1 MYIGDAGALYAACAT
16 LAGAPV
22 VAIDTEFMRER
33 TYYARLC
40 LIQIATE
47 HDVFVIDAIA
57 LQAELGCL
65 ASLLGSPDTVKVF
78 HAGSQD
84 VEVLLRATGVAPSPL
99 FDTQVAATLAG
110 FPTQVGYGQL
120 VHDLVGAEIDK
131 ADTFTDW
138 SVRPLSETQLAYAA
152 ADVEHLPKVYAI
164 LRERLEREG
173 RLEWLVADFVRLAD
187 PATYFA
193 DPREQ
198 YRRVKRASSLDRRS
212 LAVLR
217 EATAWRET
225 EAQRRDVP
233 RRWLVSD
240 ESLIEVARRRP
251 ADAASL
257 ASIRGVGDRAAGKM
271 AAGILQAIATGM
283 AVPEDELPRLPKRSR
298 VPTDAQPIADVL
310 SAVCRVRAREHGV
323 AMTLLATRDE
333 LERFA
338 AGDREGHPLAEGWR
352 HVLVGA
358 ELEALLDGR
367 LTLAIQGGRI
377 ALSGAL
383 DGELGEAVDGAGS

>member
-1 MYIGDAGALYAACAT
+1 MYIGDVVALEAACAT
-16 LAGAPV
+16 LAGEPV

-33 TYYARLC
+33 TYFARLC
-40 LIQIATE
+40 LIQIGTDR
-47 HDVFVIDAIA
+47 DVFVIDAIA
-57 LQAELGCL
+57 LEGELGRL
-65 ASLLGSPDTVKVF
+65 APLLESPETVKVF

-84 VEVLLRATGVAPSPL
+84 VEVLLKATGATPRPL
-99 FDTQVAATLAG
+99 FDTQIAATLAG
-110 FPTQVGYGQL
+110 FPTQVGYAQL

-138 SVRPLSETQLAYAA
+138 SVRPLSDTQLAYAA
-152 ADVEHLPKVYAI
+152 ADVEHLARVYEI

-173 RLEWLVADFVRLAD
+173 RLAWLEADFARLAD

-193 DPREQ
+193 DPAEQ

-217 EATAWRET
+217 EVTAWRET

-251 ADAASL
+251 ADAAAL
-257 ASIRGVGDRAAGKM
+257 AGIRGVGDRAAGKM
-271 AAGILQAIATGM
+271 AAGILRAIAAGM
-283 AVPEDELPRLPKRSR
+283 AVPEEDLPRLPKRSR
-298 VPTDAQPIADVL
+298 VPTDAQPVADVL
-310 SAVCRVRAREHGV
+310 SAVCRIRAREHGV
-323 AMTLLATRDE
+323 ALTLLATRDE

-338 AGDREGHPLAEGWR
+338 AGERDGHPLNEGWR
-352 HVLVGA
+352 HTLVGA

-367 LTLAIQGGRI
+367 SSLSIRDGRI
-377 ALSGAL
+377 VLSEVFEERA
-383 DGELGEAVDGAGS
+383 DAAD

>member
-1 MYIGDAGALYAACAT
+1 LYIGDVVALEAACAT
-16 LAGAPV
+16 LAGEPV

-33 TYYARLC
+33 TYFARLC
-40 LIQIATE
+40 LIQIGTDR
-47 HDVFVIDAIA
+47 DVFVIDAIA
-57 LQAELGCL
+57 LEGELGRL
-65 ASLLGSPDTVKVF
+65 APLLESPETVKVF

-84 VEVLLRATGVAPSPL
+84 VEVLLKATGATPRPL
-99 FDTQVAATLAG
+99 FDTQIAATLAG
-110 FPTQVGYGQL
+110 FPTQVGYAQL

-138 SVRPLSETQLAYAA
+138 SVRPLSDTQLAYAA
-152 ADVEHLPKVYAI
+152 ADVEHLARVYEI

-173 RLEWLVADFVRLAD
+173 RLAWLEADFARLAD

-193 DPREQ
+193 DPAEQ

-217 EATAWRET
+217 EVTAWRET

-251 ADAASL
+251 ADAAAL
-257 ASIRGVGDRAAGKM
+257 AGIRGVGDRAAGKM
-271 AAGILQAIATGM
+271 AAGILRAIAAGM
-283 AVPEDELPRLPKRSR
+283 AVPEEDLPRLPKRSR
-298 VPTDAQPIADVL
+298 VPTDAQPVADVL
-310 SAVCRVRAREHGV
+310 SAVCRIRAREHGV
-323 AMTLLATRDE
+323 ALTLLATRDE

-338 AGDREGHPLAEGWR
+338 AGERDGHPLNEGWR
-352 HVLVGA
+352 HTLVGA

-367 LTLAIQGGRI
+367 SSLSIRDGRI
-377 ALSGAL
+377 VLSEVFEERA
-383 DGELGEAVDGAGS
+383 DAAD

>member
-1 MYIGDAGALYAACAT
+1 MYIGDVVALEAACAT
-16 LAGAPV
+16 LAGEPV

-33 TYYARLC
+33 TYFARLC
-40 LIQIATE
+40 LIQIGTDR
-47 HDVFVIDAIA
+47 DVFVIDAIA
-57 LQAELGCL
+57 LEGELGRL
-65 ASLLGSPDTVKVF
+65 APLLESPETVKVF

-84 VEVLLRATGVAPSPL
+84 VEVLLKATGATPRPL
-99 FDTQVAATLAG
+99 FDTQIAATLAG
-110 FPTQVGYGQL
+110 FPTQVGYAQL

-138 SVRPLSETQLAYAA
+138 SVRPLSDTQLAYAA
-152 ADVEHLPKVYAI
+152 ADVEHLARVYEI

-173 RLEWLVADFVRLAD
+173 RLAWLEADFARLAD

-193 DPREQ
+193 DPAEQ

-217 EATAWRET
+217 EVTAWRET

-251 ADAASL
+251 ADAAAL
-257 ASIRGVGDRAAGKM
+257 AGIRGVGDRAAGKM
-271 AAGILQAIATGM
+271 AAGILRAIAAGM
-283 AVPEDELPRLPKRSR
+283 AVPEEDLPRLPKRSR
-298 VPTDAQPIADVL
+298 VPTDAQPVADVL
-310 SAVCRVRAREHGV
+310 SAVCRIRAREHGV
-323 AMTLLATRDE
+323 ALTLLATRDE

-338 AGDREGHPLAEGWR
+338 AGERDGHPLNEGWR
-352 HVLVGA
+352 HTLVGA

-367 LTLAIQGGRI
+367 SSLSIHDGRI
-377 ALSGAL
+377 VLSEVFEERA
-383 DGELGEAVDGAGS
+383 DAAD

>member
-1 MYIGDAGALYAACAT
+1 MYIGDVAALEATCAT
-16 LAGAPV
+16 LAGERV

-33 TYYARLC
+33 TYFARLC
-40 LIQIATE
+40 LIQIGTDRDA
-47 HDVFVIDAIA
+47 FVIDAIA
-57 LQAELGCL
+57 LEGELGRL
-65 ASLLGSPDTVKVF
+65 APLLESPETVKVF

-84 VEVLLRATGVAPSPL
+84 VEVLLKATGVTPRPL
-99 FDTQVAATLAG
+99 FDTQIAATLAG
-110 FPTQVGYGQL
+110 FPTQVGYAQL

-138 SVRPLSETQLAYAA
+138 SVRPLSDTQLAYAA
-152 ADVEHLPKVYAI
+152 ADVEHLPKVYEI

-173 RLEWLVADFVRLAD
+173 RLEWLEADFARLAD

-193 DPREQ
+193 DPAEQ

-217 EATAWRET
+217 EVAAWRET
-225 EAQRRDVP
+225 EVQRRDVP

-251 ADAASL
+251 ADAAAL
-257 ASIRGVGDRAAGKM
+257 AGIRGVGDRAAGKM
-271 AAGILQAIATGM
+271 ATGILRAIADGM
-283 AVPEDELPRLPKRSR
+283 AVPEEDLPRLPKRSR
-298 VPTDAQPIADVL
+298 VPTDAQPVADVL
-310 SAVCRVRAREHGV
+310 SAVCRIRAREHGV
-323 AMTLLATRDE
+323 ALTLLATRDE

-338 AGDREGHPLAEGWR
+338 AGEREGHPLAEGWR
-352 HVLVGA
+352 RTLVGA

-367 LTLAIQGGRI
+367 SSLSIHDGRI
-377 ALSGAL
+377 VLSEVSEERA
-383 DGELGEAVDGAGS
+383 DAAD